1 MQIYKS
7 ILKESSNPWDSVYSS
22 LINQFLDLRDSGNK
36 AKKSRDGA
44 EISLEINYKNLDWK
58 LKYHQPG
65 YSGNHWKIWGV
76 EVYDPKTNRLVKL
89 PKKIEELFSIYG
101 KFNNMPEMGTNL
113 NRKLFA
119 SYYDSK
125 DVELKQWQEKDVER
139 FKKILKA
146 IKSYKA
152 SQLREATRDMKL
164 TQETVDMLRDFII
177 GAVSFP
183 RNRVNE
189 AFSEV
194 NLGKYGVQLVKLDN
208 IDEEELI
215 KIYKNSSNLKIGAVF
230 ARSGGGSVAH
240 NLFVMLTAG
249 DKIVAYVVLQP
260 FNLKTQKF
268 AASKVYLGVVSDA
281 QLPKVSR
288 MYKKNMVYYN

>member
-1 MQIYKS
+1 
-7 ILKESSNPWDSVYSS
+7 
-22 LINQFLDLRDSGNK
+22 
-36 AKKSRDGA
+36 
-44 EISLEINYKNLDWK
+44 
-58 LKYHQPG
+58 
-65 YSGNHWKIWGV
+65 
-76 EVYDPKTNRLVKL
+76 
-89 PKKIEELFSIYG
+89 
-101 KFNNMPEMGTNL
+101 
-113 NRKLFA
+113 
-119 SYYDSK
+119 
-125 DVELKQWQEKDVER
+125 LKQWQEKDVER